1 MGIHLSS
8 LSSDIC
14 IDDLEEGIGAST
26 GLGYQNELISK
37 TFDSLEDMVKYLAS
51 MYGLSDDLNN
61 YEQDGYILRTSKT
74 VADHSQAQNGGWM
87 EPTEAELAA
96 YQEGKMK
103 LYSDE
108 YEIRWL
114 EVR

>member
-1 MGIHLSS
+1 MSIHLTS

-26 GLGYQNELISK
+26 GCGYQNELISK
-37 TFDSLEDMVKYLAS
+37 TFDSMEDLVKYLAY
-51 MYGLSDDLNN
+51 MYGLPADLND
-61 YEQDGYILRTSKT
+61 YEQVGNILRTSKT
-74 VADHSQAQNGGWM
+74 VADHSQAQNGGWLV
-87 EPTEAELAA
+87 PTEAELAA
-96 YQEGKMK
+96 YAAGEMK

-108 YEIRWL
+108 YEIHWL